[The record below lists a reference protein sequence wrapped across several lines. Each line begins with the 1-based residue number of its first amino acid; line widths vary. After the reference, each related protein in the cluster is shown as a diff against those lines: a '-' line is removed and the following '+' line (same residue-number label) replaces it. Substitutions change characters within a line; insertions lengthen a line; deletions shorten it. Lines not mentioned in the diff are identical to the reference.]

1 MDTEN
6 IVYDYDPNISVIH
19 GSLES
24 TTTAIIVEIDLLV
37 GVKKINRG
45 KILKL

>member
-19 GSLES
+19 GSPES
-24 TTTAIIVEIDLLV
+24 TTTATITAERDFSC
-37 GVKKINRG
+37 RS
-45 KILKL
+45 